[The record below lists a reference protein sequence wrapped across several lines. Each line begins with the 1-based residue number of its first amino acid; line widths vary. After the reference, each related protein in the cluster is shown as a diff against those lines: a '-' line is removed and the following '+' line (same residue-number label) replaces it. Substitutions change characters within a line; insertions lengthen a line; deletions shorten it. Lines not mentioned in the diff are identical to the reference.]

1 MESYQKEDFYDGSI
15 FVDFVQDNQ
24 VKTNKKCIIRGLHYQ
39 LIHPQAKLIRVI
51 RGEIYDVAVDIRKK
65 SPTFKK
71 WVGKVLNDKDKL
83 QMFIPPGFAHGYCTL
98 TENTEVIYKCSEY
111 YDPKDERGIAWDDPD
126 ISIKWPINNPILS
139 SKDQNNS
146 LIKKAKL
153 PD

>member
-1 MESYQKEDFYDGSI
+1 MESYQKEDFHHGSI

-39 LIHPQAKLIRVI
+39 LVHPQAKLIRVI
-51 RGEIYDVAVDIRKK
+51 RGEIYDVAVDLRKK

-71 WVGKVLNDKDKL
+71 WVGKVLNDKNKL

-111 YDPKDERGIAWDDPD
+111 YDQKDERGIAWDDPD

-139 SKDQNNS
+139 NKDQNNS
-146 LIKKAKL
+146 LIKKAEL